1 MHQPHLS
8 RSSRWFLLVRSSCA
22 FIHCTETL
30 TICKRNFDDFKWKGS
45 EQSIP
50 RTKWTSNLSDHWS
63 LGVLCSVK
71 LHSLHCLISVSGSM
85 LNPLSP
91 FINVIWFQVFILWT
105 IKGQKC
111 SCSEADYDD
120 GLFFFID
127 VELLHWLSAYPTK
140 CNEWTRRLVTASPLP
155 LVTHVHQWLHCM
167 LQITACFRYTPP
179 STDQWSHPLSLDSA
193 RDPPFKSHLPSPFIT
208 SMQSCLS
215 YHPEC
220 KGKNWW
226 SELLRVNKDPVYN
239 RKLVCSRQIWI

>member
-155 LVTHVHQWLHCM
+155 LVSHVHQWLHCM

-179 STDQWSHPLSLDSA
+179 PPHQPISDRTLSPLTVPGIHPLRATCHRHSLLQCNLVFHITQNA
-193 RDPPFKSHLPSPFIT
+193 RVRIDEV
-208 SMQSCLS
+208 S
-215 YHPEC
+215 YW
-220 KGKNWW
+220 G
-226 SELLRVNKDPVYN
+226 
-239 RKLVCSRQIWI
+239 